1 MRENF
6 PNTEFFSGPYFAVFG
21 TNTGKYGP
29 EKTPYLDTFN
39 SFYFPLFIKKPYT
52 NRRGEVSEI
61 ITSLHYIRNLQQDQ
75 EKITKTNKNPIE
87 KNLNRKKTVSKPKQP
102 VKTNKQRKLFSKT
115 KTNVDKQE
123 WPFPV

>member
-6 PNTEFFSGPYFAVFG
+6 PNTEFFPGPYFAVFS

-39 SFYFPLFIKKPYT
+39 SSYFPLFIKKPYT
-52 NRRGEVSEI
+52 NLRGEVSEI
-61 ITSLHYIRNLQQDQ
+61 ITSLNYIRNLQQDQ

-102 VKTNKQRKLFSKT
+102 VKTNKQKKLFSKT

-123 WPFPV
+123 WPCPV